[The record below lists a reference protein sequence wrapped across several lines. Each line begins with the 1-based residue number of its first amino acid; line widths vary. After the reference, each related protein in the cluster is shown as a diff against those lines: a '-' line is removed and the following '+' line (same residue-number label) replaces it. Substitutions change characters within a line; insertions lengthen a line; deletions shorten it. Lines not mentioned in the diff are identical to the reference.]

1 MSQLSKVQVIFF
13 NRLRQVNPCALCA
26 SIKRMIT
33 REEIENLASL
43 ARIELGDEEKKNL
56 QKDVGAILEYVSQ
69 INPHTKNGIAKNSFA
84 ASTPPILDAPEKA
97 ALTNTPFSPQ
107 QNDAVFGVGVN
118 VMREDGEPHESG
130 LYTEK
135 LLSAAPQREGQ
146 YIKVK
151 KIL

>member
-1 MSQLSKVQVIFF
+1 
-13 NRLRQVNPCALCA
+13 
-26 SIKRMIT
+26 MIT
-33 REEIENLASL
+33 REEIENLAAL
-43 ARIELGDEEKKNL
+43 ARIELGEEEKKTL

-69 INPHTKNGIAKNSFA
+69 INPHTKNGIAENSFA
-84 ASTPPILDAPEKA
+84 AHTPPTLDASEKA
-97 ALTNTPFSPQ
+97 ALTNTPFSPP

-118 VMREDGEPHESG
+118 VMREDTEPHESG
-130 LYTEK
+130 IYTEK